1 MTDEL
6 QQTFEKLRALAP
18 KLNSATDE
26 ADRLVHRVDHFL
38 AEECRAA
45 VQCEVP
51 VRYNEKGKPIVL
63 LRYAHLNG
71 RYCVC
76 LTYTDGES
84 RFVTRGWSECDR
96 ADKLAAFPLVPKLV
110 TAVSKAVENQLSAA
124 TGVSETMDDL
134 ITLMGKPAASAPKTE
149 TPPAPSGPV
158 VMLRAG

>member
-1 MTDEL
+1 MTEEL
-6 QQTFEKLRALAP
+6 QRTFEKLRALAP
-18 KLNSATDE
+18 KLNTATDE
-26 ADRLVHRVDHFL
+26 ADRLVHRVDQFL
-38 AEECRAA
+38 ADECRAA

-76 LTYTDGES
+76 LTYSDGES
-84 RFVTRGWSECDR
+84 RFVTRAWSECDR

-110 TAVSKAVENQLSAA
+110 AAVSKAVESQLAA
-124 TGVSETMDDL
+124 AGGVAETMDDL
-134 ITLMGKPAASAPKTE
+134 VKLMGKPGAVATKGE
-149 TPPAPSGPV
+149 PPAPTGPV